1 MSTFLATIVVLGV
14 LIFIHELGHFLAGK
28 AVDVE
33 IQRFSIGFGPKLFGF
48 KYGETEYVF
57 SAIPL
62 GGYVKFG
69 GMGEDEMLE
78 KLEGGGDDSPRVP
91 GPRDF
96 DAKPIW
102 ARALILSAG
111 VIFNMLFAFG
121 AYTYVIAEW
130 GVPELSTTRI
140 GIVHDEF
147 LPPGTENLVG
157 ISAGSRFVRIGETE
171 VGSWGDVER
180 GLFEA
185 PSGPIQLDLA
195 EPDQSVEIRVP
206 VTDAERHA
214 LVRSVEV
221 WVEAGVGSVV
231 PGGPADEGGL
241 EPGDRVTAVA
251 GIDVEGWFEFTSEI
265 RSRPG
270 ERVEITLVREGRE
283 IIRAVTLDTEE
294 EQGVQVGKMGVY
306 QPVGALSYSPVPL
319 TEAMVYGYRETI
331 AVTGMILGALRDLV
345 TGGVSPRSVGSIL
358 AIGEASGQAAAA
370 GVDYFLRFMA
380 LFSVNL
386 AILNLLPIP
395 ILDGGH
401 LAFLLIEGVRGREL
415 SFETKMR
422 WSQVGFVVLMG
433 IMVLALSND
442 VLRVLGF

>member
-1 MSTFLATIVVLGV
+1 MSSTVLATLVVLGV
-14 LIFIHELGHFLAGK
+14 LIFIHELGHFLAGR
-28 AVDVE
+28 AVDAE

-57 SAIPL
+57 SWIPL

-140 GIVHDEF
+140 GTVHDEF
-147 LPPGTENLVG
+147 LPPGTESLMG
-157 ISAGSRFVRIGETE
+157 ISVGSSFVRIGETE

-185 PSGPIQLDLA
+185 PPGPIRLDFA
-195 EPDQSVEIRVP
+195 EPDQSVEIRIP
-206 VTDAERHA
+206 VTEAERRA
-214 LVRSVEV
+214 LVRSVEG
-221 WVEAGVGSVV
+221 WVEAGIGSVV
-231 PGGPADEGGL
+231 PGSPADEGGL
-241 EPGDRVTAVA
+241 QPGDGVTAVA
-251 GIDVEGWFEFTSEI
+251 GIDVEGWFEFTNEI

-270 ERVEITLVREGRE
+270 ERVEVTIVREGRE
-283 IIRAVTLDTEE
+283 LIRPITIDTEE
-294 EQGVQVGKMGVY
+294 E
-306 QPVGALSYSPVPL
+306 LS
-319 TEAMVYGYRETI
+319 
-331 AVTGMILGALRDLV
+331 
-345 TGGVSPRSVGSIL
+345 
-358 AIGEASGQAAAA
+358 
-370 GVDYFLRFMA
+370 
-380 LFSVNL
+380 
-386 AILNLLPIP
+386 
-395 ILDGGH
+395 
-401 LAFLLIEGVRGREL
+401 LIH
-415 SFETKMR
+415 
-422 WSQVGFVVLMG
+422 
-433 IMVLALSND
+433 I
-442 VLRVLGF
+442 

>member
-1 MSTFLATIVVLGV
+1 MSTVLATIVLLGV

-33 IQRFSIGFGPKLFGF
+33 IQRFSIGVGPKLFGY
-48 KYGETEYVF
+48 KYGETDYVF
-57 SAIPL
+57 SWIPL

-78 KLEGGGDDSPRVP
+78 KLEGGGDGSPRTP

-111 VIFNMLFAFG
+111 VIFNMLFALG

-130 GVPELSTTRI
+130 GVPELGTTRI

-147 LPPGTENLVG
+147 LPSGTESLLG
-157 ISAGSRFVRIGETE
+157 ISVGSRFVRIGETE

-185 PSGPIQLDLA
+185 PPGPIRLDFA
-195 EPDQSVEIRVP
+195 EPDQSVEIRIP
-206 VTDAERHA
+206 VAEAERHA
-214 LVRSVEV
+214 LVRSVEG
-221 WVEAGVGSVV
+221 WMEAGVGTVL

-251 GIDVEGWFEFTSEI
+251 GIDVEGWFEFTNEI

-270 ERVEITLVREGRE
+270 ERVKVTIVREGRE

-294 EQGVQVGKMGVY
+294 EQGVQVGRMGLTA
-306 QPVGALSYSPVPL
+306 PVGALSYSPVPL
-319 TEAMVYGYRETI
+319 TEAVVYGYGQTV
-331 AVTGMILGALRDLV
+331 AVTGMMLGFLRDLV
-345 TGGVSPRSVGSIL
+345 TGGVSPRSLGSIIT
-358 AIGEASGQAAAA
+358 IGEVSGQAAAA
-370 GVDYFLRFMA
+370 GLDSFLSFMA

-395 ILDGGH
+395 VLDGGH
-401 LAFLLIEGVRGREL
+401 LAFLLIEGVRGRQL
-415 SFETKMR
+415 SFETRMR
-422 WSQVGFVVLMG
+422 WSQVGFLILMG

-442 VLRVLGF
+442 FARLLGF

>member
-1 MSTFLATIVVLGV
+1 MSTVLATLVVLGV

-33 IQRFSIGFGPKLFGF
+33 IQRFSIGVGPKLFGY
-48 KYGETEYVF
+48 KYGETDYVF
-57 SAIPL
+57 SWIPL
-62 GGYVKFG
+62 GGYCKFG

-78 KLEGGGDDSPRVP
+78 KLEGGGDGSPRTP

-121 AYTYVIAEW
+121 AFTYVIAEW
-130 GVPELSTTRI
+130 GVPELRTTRI

-147 LPPGTENLVG
+147 LPPGTENLMG

-185 PSGPIQLDLA
+185 PSGPIRLDLA
-195 EPDQSVEIRVP
+195 EPDQSVEIRIP
-206 VTDAERHA
+206 VTEAERRA
-214 LVRSVEV
+214 LVRSVEG

-283 IIRAVTLDTEE
+283 IIRPVTLDTEE
-294 EQGVQVGKMGVY
+294 EQGVQVGRMGVY

-319 TEAMVYGYRETI
+319 TEAVVEGYGQTVL
-331 AVTGMILGALRDLV
+331 VTGMMLGFLRDLV
-345 TGGVSPRSVGSIL
+345 TGGVSPRSLGSIL
-358 AIGEASGQAAAA
+358 MIGEASGQAAAA
-370 GVDYFLRFMA
+370 GLDSFLSFMA

-395 ILDGGH
+395 VLDGGH
-401 LAFLLIEGVRGREL
+401 LAFLVIEGVRGKAL

-422 WSQVGFVVLMG
+422 WSQVGFVIIMG

-442 VLRVLGF
+442 FLRVLGF